1 MISFMSVPF
10 IRDYHPKDLPEL
22 YRICLLTGDS
32 GQEASGLYQ
41 NPDLLGAFYAAPYAV
56 FQPDMTLMLED
67 ESGTCGY
74 VLGVQDS
81 LAFQAWMDTVWLP
94 PLRARYP
101 LPPESDDSRD
111 ARMIR
116 VIHQGYQPFEQ
127 VERYPAHL
135 HIDLLPRVQGGGWG
149 RRLMEAF
156 LDRLRASGVP
166 GVHLGVGKRNPGAV
180 AFYERLGFVR
190 LAEYQLSFVYG
201 LKLESRE
208 QPQKLESREQ
218 PDAVTQA
225 RHD

>member
-1 MISFMSVPF
+1 MISFVSIPF
-10 IRDYHPKDLPEL
+10 IRDYRPEDLSEV

-32 GQEASGLYQ
+32 GQDASGLYQ
-41 NPDLLGAFYAAPYAV
+41 NPDLLGVFYAASYAV

-74 VLGVQDS
+74 VLGVRDS
-81 LAFQAWMDTVWLP
+81 LAFQAWMEAVWLP

-101 LPPESDDSRD
+101 LPAESDDSRD

-116 VIHQGYQPFEQ
+116 LIHRGYQPFEQ
-127 VERYPAHL
+127 LDRYPAHL
-135 HIDLLPRVQGGGWG
+135 HIDLLSRVQGGGWG

-180 AFYERLGFVR
+180 AFYERLGFER

-201 LKLESRE
+201 LRLGS
-208 QPQKLESREQ
+208 
-218 PDAVTQA
+218 AVTTEPPPTPQS
-225 RHD
+225 R